1 VQRTP
6 LCWLAHPLVNPP
18 PFRAD
23 RMLYTIMLLY
33 SFTADRAVYA
43 VALRRPPIQ
52 RSYAVARNNPSASPG
67 YSLADIQSSLAL
79 IQTTQADQG
88 ASLARIVTTQADQ
101 GASLARIVTTQADQ
115 GASLA
120 RIKTHLQGIETT
132 QADQG
137 ANLMGTDNKVF
148 SATCTVPLASCFA
161 LLEITST
168 STFGEHILSAA
179 ELCTIASQTTAAAV
193 TIFGVIY
200 TILEWYNQK
209 NQKTP

>member
-1 VQRTP
+1 
-6 LCWLAHPLVNPP
+6 
-18 PFRAD
+18 
-23 RMLYTIMLLY
+23 MLYTIMLLY

-88 ASLARIVTTQADQ
+88 ATQADQ
-101 GASLARIVTTQADQ
+101 GASLARI
-115 GASLA
+115 
-120 RIKTHLQGIETT
+120 ETT

-137 ANLMGTDNKVF
+137 ADLKGTDNKVV
-148 SATCTVPLASCFA
+148 SAACSVPLASCFA
-161 LLEITST
+161 LLEVTTT
-168 STFGEHILSAA
+168 STFGKHILSTA
-179 ELCTIASQTTAAAV
+179 ELCTVASQTIAAAGL
-193 TIFGVIY
+193 IFGVLY
-200 TILEWYNQK
+200 TVLEQIQK

>member
-1 VQRTP
+1 
-6 LCWLAHPLVNPP
+6 
-18 PFRAD
+18 
-23 RMLYTIMLLY
+23 LY

-88 ASLARIVTTQADQ
+88 ASLARIQTRLQGIETTQADQ
-101 GASLARIVTTQADQ
+101 GASLARIKTRLQGIETTQADQ

>member
-1 VQRTP
+1 M
-6 LCWLAHPLVNPP
+6 LV
-18 PFRAD
+18 
-23 RMLYTIMLLY
+23 Y

-67 YSLADIQSSLAL
+67 SSLADIQSSLAL

-88 ASLARIVTTQADQ
+88 ASLARI
-101 GASLARIVTTQADQ
+101 
-115 GASLA
+115 
-120 RIKTHLQGIETT
+120 ETT

-137 ANLMGTDNKVF
+137 ADLKGTDNKVF
-148 SATCTVPLASCFA
+148 SATFTVPLASYFA

-168 STFGEHILSAA
+168 STFGEHVLSSA
-179 ELCTIASQTTAAAV
+179 ELCTVASQTIAAAV
-193 TIFGVIY
+193 LIFGVIY
-200 TILEWYNQK
+200 ATLEQIQK

>member
-1 VQRTP
+1 
-6 LCWLAHPLVNPP
+6 
-18 PFRAD
+18 
-23 RMLYTIMLLY
+23 MLYTIMLMY

-88 ASLARIVTTQADQ
+88 ASLARIQTRLQ
-101 GASLARIVTTQADQ
+101 GIETTQADQ